1 MAVAETAKVEALAA
15 QGLSRVEIRGLLRR
29 DLLPEEVRAVA
40 AGRGVWKLKEA
51 RRKEAKGEAK
61 SGATP

>member
-15 QGLSRVEIRGLLRR
+15 QGLSRIEIRGLLKR

-40 AGRGVWKLKEA
+40 A
-51 RRKEAKGEAK
+51 
-61 SGATP
+61 